1 MQFVIRTLLLTA
13 LAMAL
18 LNISGN
24 GFTLTKSDRRQ
35 LHVASKH
42 LRQTTAIL
50 QRLLTQWEESL

>member
-1 MQFVIRTLLLTA
+1 MQFAIRTLLLTA

-18 LNISGN
+18 LNVAGN
-24 GFTLTKSDRRQ
+24 GFTLTKSDRRK

-50 QRLLTQWEESL
+50 EGLLSRWEASL